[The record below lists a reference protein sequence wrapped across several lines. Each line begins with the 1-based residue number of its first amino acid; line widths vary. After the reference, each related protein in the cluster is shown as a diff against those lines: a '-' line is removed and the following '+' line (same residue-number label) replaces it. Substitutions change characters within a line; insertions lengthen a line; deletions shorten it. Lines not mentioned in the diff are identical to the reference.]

1 MQAAGRLALIGM
13 LLAFPAL
20 AGAQAALPLKR
31 APARTQT
38 SINTADLMTRV
49 YLYADDSMMG
59 RAAGSEYNLKA
70 TAYIE
75 SEVRRLK
82 LLPGGDSGGYFQNV
96 PLVSRALDAT
106 SGITIGGTSLK
117 PWDDFV
123 PRDPGR
129 ATRAFD
135 GAQAIYAGVWA
146 DSAMLSPEQAA
157 GKFVVL
163 GARTGQDL
171 PPAQQVNRGAILARY
186 RSAAGIAVVALETFP
201 PQAIAFFRQPALTLR
216 DAAPATDTARLP
228 LYVYV
233 AVPTAR
239 LLLGVSLD
247 SARVGAVGKTVQG
260 SVTFSDTPAPTRNV
274 VAILPG
280 SDPKLRGEYVAIGAH
295 NDHVGFDQSPVDH
308 DSIRA
313 FNDAVRR
320 LTLASPDHQVT
331 AAQMQQIRVNADSL
345 HRLRP
350 ARRDSIFNGADD
362 DGSGTTSVLEIA
374 EAFAGA
380 RVKPKRSLIFVWH
393 TAEELGLFGAR
404 YFTDHPSVE
413 RDSIVA
419 QLNMDMVGRGR
430 ADDENNGGAG
440 YLQLIGTRRL
450 STELG
455 DLIETVNKAR
465 RQPFTFDYQYDASG
479 HPEQFYCRS
488 DHYMYARYGIPIAF
502 FSTGSHRDYHQVTD
516 EAQYIDYDKLR
527 NVSQFVYD
535 VAVRVANLDHRVVV
549 DKPKP
554 NPRGNCVQ

>member
-1 MQAAGRLALIGM
+1 MQAVGRW
-13 LLAFPAL
+13 AL
-20 AGAQAALPLKR
+20 AGALFVFPAQLGAQTALPLKR
-31 APARTQT
+31 APARTQA
-38 SINTADLMTRV
+38 SISVSDLMTRV

-59 RAAGSEYNLKA
+59 REAGTEYNLKA

-75 SEVRRLK
+75 SEMRRLK
-82 LLPGGDSGGYFQNV
+82 LVPGGDSGSFFQSV
-96 PLVSRALDAT
+96 PLVTRGLDAT
-106 SGITIGGTSLK
+106 ASLSIDGTSLK
-117 PWDDFV
+117 PWDEFV

-135 GAQAIYAGVWA
+135 GTQAIYAGVWP
-146 DSAMLSPEQAA
+146 DTNMISAEQAA

-163 GARTGQDL
+163 GAHSGPDVPQ
-171 PPAQQVNRGAILARY
+171 AQQINRGGILSRFRNA
-186 RSAAGIAVVALETFP
+186 SGIAVVALETFP
-201 PQAIAFFRQPALTLR
+201 PQAIAFFRSPQMTLR
-216 DAAPATDTARLP
+216 DVTPSATDTVTIP

-233 AVPTAR
+233 GAPASR
-239 LLLGVSLD
+239 LLFGAPLD
-247 SARVGAVGKTVQG
+247 SVKVGTIGKTVRG
-260 SVTFSDTPAPTRNV
+260 SVTFSDTPAPSRNV

-280 SDPKLRGEYVAIGAH
+280 SDPALRGQFVAIGAH
-295 NDHVGFDQSPVDH
+295 SDHVGSDAAVDH

-313 FNDAVRR
+313 FNEAVRR
-320 LTLASPDHQVT
+320 LALASPNEQVSQ
-331 AAQMQQIRVNADSL
+331 AQVQQIKIDVDSL
-345 HRLRP
+345 RRLRA

-362 DGSGTTSVLEIA
+362 DASGTTAVLEIA

-380 RVKPKRSLIFVWH
+380 RVKPKRSIVFVWH

-404 YFTDHPSVE
+404 YFTDHPSVP

-419 QLNMDMVGRGR
+419 QLNLDMVGRGR
-430 ADDENNGGAG
+430 AGEESNGGPG

-465 RQPFTFDYQYDASG
+465 RQPFTFDYQYDAAG

-502 FSTGSHRDYHQVTD
+502 FSTGSHGDYHQVTD
-516 EAQYIDYDKLR
+516 EPQYIDYEKLR

-535 VAVRVANLDHRVVV
+535 VAARVANLDHRVVV